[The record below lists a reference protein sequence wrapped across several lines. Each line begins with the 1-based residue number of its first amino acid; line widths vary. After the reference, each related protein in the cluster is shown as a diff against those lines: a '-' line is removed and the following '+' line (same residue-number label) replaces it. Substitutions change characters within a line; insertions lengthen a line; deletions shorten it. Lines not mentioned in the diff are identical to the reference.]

1 MASSTMALSSPSLA
15 GKAIK
20 LGPTASEILGE
31 GRVTMRKTAG
41 KPKNVSSGSPWYGPD
56 RVKYL
61 GPFSGEAPSYLT
73 GEFPGDYG
81 WDTAGLSADPE
92 TFSKNRELEVI
103 HCRWA
108 MLGALGCVFPELLAR
123 NGVKFGEA
131 VWFKAGS
138 QIFSEGGLDY
148 LGNPSLVHAQSILAI
163 WACQVILMGAVE
175 GYRIAGGP
183 LGEVVDPLY
192 PGGSF
197 DPLGL
202 ADDPEAFAELKV
214 KEIKNGRLA
223 MFSMFGFFVQA
234 IVTGKGPLENLADHL
249 ADPVNNNAWSFATN
263 FVPGKCGRDTKCMA
277 TTGVDGIRLQSTIT
291 LLLIT
296 YKMASTSMALS
307 SPSLAGKAI
316 KLGPTAS
323 EILSEGRVTMRK
335 TAGKPKNV
343 SSGSP
348 WYGPDRVKYLGPFSG
363 EAPSYLTGEFPG
375 DYGWDT
381 AGLSAD
387 PETFSK
393 NRELEVIHCRWAML
407 GALGCVFP
415 ELLAR
420 NGVKFGEAVWFK
432 AGSQIFSEGGL
443 DYLGN
448 PSLVHAQS
456 ILAIWACQVIL
467 MGAVEGYRIA
477 GGPLGEVVD
486 PLYPGGSFDPLGLAD
501 DPEAFAELKVKEIKN
516 GRLAM
521 FSMFGFFVQAIVTG
535 KGPLENLADHL
546 ADPVNNNA
554 WSFATNF
561 VPGK

>member
-1 MASSTMALSSPSLA
+1 MAASTMALSSPSLA
-15 GKAIK
+15 GKAVK
-20 LGPTASEILGE
+20 LSPSTPELGV
-31 GRVTMRKTAG
+31 GRVTMRKTA
-41 KPKNVSSGSPWYGPD
+41 PKKAPSGSPWYGPD

-92 TFSKNRELEVI
+92 TFAKNRELEVI
-103 HCRWA
+103 HSRWA

-131 VWFKAGS
+131 VWFKAGA

-148 LGNPSLVHAQSILAI
+148 LGNPSLIHAQSILAI
-163 WACQVILMGAVE
+163 WATQVILMGAVE

-183 LGEVVDPLY
+183 LGEVEDPIY

-214 KEIKNGRLA
+214 KELKNGRLA

-249 ADPVNNNAWSFATN
+249 ADPVNNNAWAYATN
-263 FVPGKCGRDTKCMA
+263 FVPGNDF
-277 TTGVDGIRLQSTIT
+277 
-291 LLLIT
+291 
-296 YKMASTSMALS
+296 
-307 SPSLAGKAI
+307 AGA
-316 KLGPTAS
+316 
-323 EILSEGRVTMRK
+323 
-335 TAGKPKNV
+335 
-343 SSGSP
+343 
-348 WYGPDRVKYLGPFSG
+348 
-363 EAPSYLTGEFPG
+363 
-375 DYGWDT
+375 
-381 AGLSAD
+381 
-387 PETFSK
+387 
-393 NRELEVIHCRWAML
+393 
-407 GALGCVFP
+407 
-415 ELLAR
+415 
-420 NGVKFGEAVWFK
+420 
-432 AGSQIFSEGGL
+432 QIFSEGGL

-448 PSLVHAQS
+448 PSLIHAQS
-456 ILAIWACQVIL
+456 ILAIWATQVIL

-486 PLYPGGSFDPLGLAD
+486 PIYPGGSFDPLGLAD
-501 DPEAFAELKVKEIKN
+501 DPEAFAELKVKELKN

-554 WSFATNF
+554 WAYATNF

>member
-1 MASSTMALSSPSLA
+1 MAAATMALSSPSFA
-15 GKAIK
+15 GKAVK
-20 LGPTASEILGE
+20 LSPSTPEITGNAKFS
-31 GRVTMRKTAG
+31 MRKGAAKT
-41 KPKNVSSGSPWYGPD
+41 VSSGSPWYGPD

-61 GPFSGEAPSYLT
+61 GPFSGEPPSYLT

-92 TFSKNRELEVI
+92 TFAKNRELEVI

-108 MLGALGCVFPELLAR
+108 MLGALGCVFPELLSR

-131 VWFKAGS
+131 VWFKAGA

-148 LGNPSLVHAQSILAI
+148 LGNPSLIHAQSILAI
-163 WACQVILMGAVE
+163 WACQVVLMGAVE

-183 LGEVVDPLY
+183 LGEITDPLY

-249 ADPVNNNAWSFATN
+249 ADPVNNNAWAYATN
-263 FVPGKCGRDTKCMA
+263 FVPGNKH
-277 TTGVDGIRLQSTIT
+277 
-291 LLLIT
+291 
-296 YKMASTSMALS
+296 
-307 SPSLAGKAI
+307 AGA
-316 KLGPTAS
+316 
-323 EILSEGRVTMRK
+323 
-335 TAGKPKNV
+335 
-343 SSGSP
+343 
-348 WYGPDRVKYLGPFSG
+348 
-363 EAPSYLTGEFPG
+363 
-375 DYGWDT
+375 
-381 AGLSAD
+381 
-387 PETFSK
+387 
-393 NRELEVIHCRWAML
+393 
-407 GALGCVFP
+407 
-415 ELLAR
+415 
-420 NGVKFGEAVWFK
+420 
-432 AGSQIFSEGGL
+432 QIFSEGGL

-448 PSLVHAQS
+448 PSLIHAQS
-456 ILAIWACQVIL
+456 ILAIWACQVVL
-467 MGAVEGYRIA
+467 MGAVEGYRVS
-477 GGPLGEVVD
+477 GGPLGEITD
-486 PLYPGGSFDPLGLAD
+486 ALYPGGYFDPLGLAD
-501 DPEAFAELKVKEIKN
+501 DPDAFAELKVKEIKN

-521 FSMFGFFVQAIVTG
+521 FSMLGFFVQAIVTG

-554 WSFATNF
+554 WAYATNF